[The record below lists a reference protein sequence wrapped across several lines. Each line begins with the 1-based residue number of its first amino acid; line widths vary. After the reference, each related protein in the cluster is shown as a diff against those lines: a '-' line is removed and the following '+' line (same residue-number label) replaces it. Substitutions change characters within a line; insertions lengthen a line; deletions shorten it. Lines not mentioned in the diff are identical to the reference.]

1 MTSSSCPTAITT
13 VSTLGKAAPL
23 SSVLSSFWNKH
34 HMLIKYLS
42 YVQNL
47 SPIAKSNL
55 SFNDPKTRQNF
66 YLPGVVN
73 PFDSPKKGVFVERNF
88 WCCHAFLMEE
98 SSTNV
103 RTHEDSKWR
112 ESNPTPWR
120 HITATNQ
127 SRAYTLFLEVNRWS
141 SLWCALIPAG

>member
-1 MTSSSCPTAITT
+1 
-13 VSTLGKAAPL
+13 
-23 SSVLSSFWNKH
+23 
-34 HMLIKYLS
+34 MLIKYLS

-88 WCCHAFLMEE
+88 WCCHAFLIEE
-98 SSTNV
+98 SS
-103 RTHEDSKWR
+103 KC
-112 ESNPTPWR
+112 SNTR
-120 HITATNQ
+120 RLKMAGIKSYAMTSHYRNQ
-127 SRAYTLFLEVNRWS
+127 SKPRLYFISWGKPLVVIVMCADSSWISWAVNTRVES
-141 SLWCALIPAG
+141 CIKSNG